1 MSLPTLDDNSVDDLY
16 KWLSAV
22 PLSRHIKN
30 IAKDFSDGVLVAEL
44 IAHFL
49 PRYVSLA
56 NYTPVNSN
64 ALKRYNWETLN
75 KMVFVHLNFSVNQ
88 SLIQKVT
95 TCQPGAI
102 EFVLFRL
109 RQKIDEAVQEG
120 RFRPSRHRS
129 RSAAGRTGSTTSLS
143 NADSESN
150 LLQMTSSVHIDPDC
164 TNHAIRAAAAAQHYQ
179 TLCNAEGIVSL
190 QKYHQAQQEL
200 LARDEQIQKLYARI
214 RHLERLVQLK
224 DERIVEI
231 SRQMEKMMHVICRDQ
246 IAASQCANEYGS
258 KPQQS

>member
-75 KMVFVHLNFSVNQ
+75 K
-88 SLIQKVT
+88 
-95 TCQPGAI
+95 
-102 EFVLFRL
+102 
-109 RQKIDEAVQEG
+109 
-120 RFRPSRHRS
+120 
-129 RSAAGRTGSTTSLS
+129 
-143 NADSESN
+143 
-150 LLQMTSSVHIDPDC
+150 
-164 TNHAIRAAAAAQHYQ
+164 
-179 TLCNAEGIVSL
+179 
-190 QKYHQAQQEL
+190 
-200 LARDEQIQKLYARI
+200 
-214 RHLERLVQLK
+214 
-224 DERIVEI
+224 
-231 SRQMEKMMHVICRDQ
+231 
-246 IAASQCANEYGS
+246 
-258 KPQQS
+258 